1 MVRLVRQL
9 VYKGINRLSYYL
21 WQIVPVLSSG
31 LGSIRGVFRRFFI
44 NNEER
49 NAIIE
54 KACVW
59 ECEGLL

>member
-1 MVRLVRQL
+1 MVRL

-31 LGSIRGVFRRFFI
+31 LGSERGVFRRFFI

-49 NAIIE
+49 NVGMT
-54 KACVW
+54 KACLR
-59 ECEGLL
+59 EREGHL

>member
-1 MVRLVRQL
+1 MVRL

>member
-9 VYKGINRLSYYL
+9 VYKGISRIF
-21 WQIVPVLSSG
+21 IVTFCISPVLSSV

-54 KACVW
+54 KACLW

>member
-1 MVRLVRQL
+1 MVRL

-21 WQIVPVLSSG
+21 WQIVPVLSSV

-54 KACVW
+54 KACIW

>member
-1 MVRLVRQL
+1 MVRL

-54 KACVW
+54 KACIW